1 MKLVVQ
7 AGLPCPNP
15 HLDCLLFLSSLD
27 GWAIPNPTSPDK
39 HSQHRVVVGKY
50 QKIGGHKNRGRIMVT
65 EQMAAAEWDHGSLDS
80 WLLILSNKAI
90 TLGVL
95 NIIK

>member
-1 MKLVVQ
+1 
-7 AGLPCPNP
+7 
-15 HLDCLLFLSSLD
+15 
-27 GWAIPNPTSPDK
+27 
-39 HSQHRVVVGKY
+39 
-50 QKIGGHKNRGRIMVT
+50 MVT